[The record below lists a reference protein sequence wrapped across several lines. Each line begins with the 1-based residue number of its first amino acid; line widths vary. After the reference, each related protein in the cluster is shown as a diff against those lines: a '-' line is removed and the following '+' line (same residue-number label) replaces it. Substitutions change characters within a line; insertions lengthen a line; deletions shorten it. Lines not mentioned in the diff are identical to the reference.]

1 MSQQLEVTI
10 PYEPHS
16 RQVPFHNDRYR
27 YKYRLLRGGTGSGK
41 TIAGTWE
48 MLDYL
53 LENSGAVG
61 YIFEPNYKMV
71 TKILIP
77 NSLEMLLGFPIESN
91 PIVSDYR
98 KTEHRID
105 LCKGSRLWFG
115 GLEDPEMAEGPNIDF
130 IMVDEGR
137 LVRKFE
143 EAWRVIQ
150 RRIRGSVP
158 GKYPVGAYV
167 TTTPDAPGSFMHT
180 FFENPKTKDP
190 DSQIYNMTLYDNPH
204 LTEDYKRSI
213 ERGHHGGLAERFIF
227 GRFAAVGVGTI
238 PFDAS
243 IHVKQLGPKE
253 YREVCYGVDFG
264 FTNPSCILSVAFD
277 GDGVAYVLDEFYQRQ
292 IPHNKLVVEATELQD
307 QYGKGTFYCDRSEPE
322 TIELFNS
329 HGLRSEGSSA
339 RRDESIRE
347 LAGRFAHGPNVAQRI
362 YIDSQCVNLIAEL
375 QIYDERVKEND
386 HAVDALRYVLASKM
400 KKRGDP
406 SAWRLGPTAFQPNIS
421 GRFG

>member
-1 MSQQLEVTI
+1 MSQQLKIRI
-10 PYEPHS
+10 PYAPHS
-16 RQVPFHNDRYR
+16 RQLPFHNDRYR

-41 TIAGTWE
+41 TIAGSFE
-48 MLDYL
+48 MLDFL
-53 LENSGAVG
+53 LENPGSVG

-91 PIVSDYR
+91 PIVTDYR

-105 LCKGSRLWFG
+105 LCNGSRLWFG
-115 GLEDPEMAEGPNIDF
+115 GLEDPEMAEGPNIDI

-167 TTTPDAPGSFMHT
+167 TTTPNAPLSFMHN

-190 DSQIYNMTLYDNPH
+190 DTQIYNMTLYDNPH

-213 ERGHHGGLAERFIF
+213 ERGHHGGLAERFIY
-227 GRFAAVGVGTI
+227 GRFAAVGIGTI

-243 IHVKQLGPKE
+243 IHVKQLGPREYKE
-253 YREVCYGVDFG
+253 MCYGVDFG
-264 FTNPSCILSVAFD
+264 WTNPSCILVLGFD
-277 GDGVAYVLDEFYQRQ
+277 GDGVAYVLDEFYQNHF
-292 IPHNKLVVEATELQD
+292 PHAKLAEEAKEMKQ
-307 QYGKGTFYCDRSEPE
+307 QYGYGKFYCDRTEPE

-329 HGLRSEGSSA
+329 HGLRAEGSPA

-347 LAGRFAHGPNVAQRI
+347 LAGRFAFSETEKPRI
-362 YIDSQCVNLIAEL
+362 YIDRQCVNLIAEL
-375 QIYDERVKEND
+375 QIYDERIKEND

-400 KKRGDP
+400 KKTGDH
-406 SAWRLGPTAFQPNIS
+406 SFILGPPMQTGMRGF
-421 GRFG
+421 RR